1 MVACGADCQCYCNC
15 ITLRSKIVMEKKTNV
30 DFIAKENLD
39 FISELFKKEE
49 SASSPS
55 TPDKLE
61 RLRIEARE
69 AKRKIMPGM
78 LVYDNQTPSLPLYPA
93 NKEGCCV
100 LCKAEI
106 QILKEQIEQ
115 FLQRKDEC
123 KPLHLEETD

>member
-1 MVACGADCQCYCNC
+1 
-15 ITLRSKIVMEKKTNV
+15 MEKKNV
-30 DFIAKENLD
+30 DLVAKEHLNL
-39 FISELFKKEE
+39 ISEAFKKED
-49 SASSPS
+49 STSSPS
-55 TPDKLE
+55 ILDKLE
-61 RLRIEARE
+61 CLRIEAR
-69 AKRKIMPGM
+69 AYKRKIMPGM

-123 KPLHLEETD
+123 KPLHLEEMD